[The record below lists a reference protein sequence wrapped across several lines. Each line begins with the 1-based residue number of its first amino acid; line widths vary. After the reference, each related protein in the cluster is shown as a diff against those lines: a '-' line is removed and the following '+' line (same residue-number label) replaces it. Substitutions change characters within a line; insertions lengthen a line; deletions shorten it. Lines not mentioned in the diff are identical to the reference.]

1 MNKIM
6 VILTY
11 FSYVQQF
18 LNDQFFTKEV
28 SGHFNYKLTLWKNK
42 RTSWGWSCPK
52 LRFGYELKSLGSQ
65 LEI

>member
-52 LRFGYELKSLGSQ
+52 LRFG
-65 LEI
+65 